1 MKIEEKLLAMQDP
14 KYREFNTRIVS
25 NLPPERM
32 LGVRTPQLRAYAKE
46 LIKTDDADEFLM
58 QLPHRYFEENQL
70 HAFMIS
76 EMKDYAAVLT
86 ELEKFLPYV
95 DNWATCDQLR
105 PKIFKKHTEQLI
117 TVISGWLASDKTY
130 TVRFGVGMLMCH
142 YLDANFKPDYLEWV
156 ATIRSEEYYINMM
169 LAWYFATALAK
180 QYDAALPYIENGRLD
195 PWVHNKTIQ
204 KAWES
209 YRITKVQ
216 KEYLKTLKK

>member
-1 MKIEEKLLAMQDP
+1 MKIEEKLLSMQDL
-14 KYREFNTRIVS
+14 KYKKFQERIVP
-25 NLPPERM
+25 NLSPDRV

-46 LIKTDDADEFLM
+46 LIKTGDADEFLT

-130 TVRFGVGMLMCH
+130 TVRFGIGMLLCH

-156 ATIRSEEYYINMM
+156 AVLRSEEYYINMM

-180 QYDAALPYIENGRLD
+180 QYERTIPYIENSRLD

-204 KAWES
+204 KARES
-209 YRITKVQ
+209 YRITKEK
-216 KEYLKTLKK
+216 KEYLKTFKK